1 MSLKRQISEEKRRE
15 IGERLRL
22 MREELNFTQDQMAEL
37 LEVSKAHYGLAER
50 GNNCLSL
57 GKYLILY
64 ERLDV
69 DLTYLLTGKEPNKVI
84 VSDIISDCPKD
95 KVFYM
100 EQLIRYASELYR

>member
-1 MSLKRQISEEKRRE
+1 MKSKRQISEEKRRE

-22 MREELNFTQDQMAEL
+22 MREELNLTQDQMAEL

-50 GNNCLSL
+50 GSNCLSL
-57 GKYLILY
+57 NKYLILH
-64 ERLDV
+64 EKFGV
-69 DLTYLLTGKEPNKVI
+69 DLTYLLTGQEPSKVI
-84 VSDIISDCPKD
+84 VSDIIANCPKD